1 MKACSAY
8 VEGETHP
15 KNIFIIFKNS
25 IDGGPPFAIVIYA
38 MSNPNI
44 EFLLPSLR
52 QQFTASGFDDVA
64 QWAKVRMNEV
74 WYEAAIGGITAKTA
88 RDMEDAIA
96 ALRWEMG
103 DRW

>member
-1 MKACSAY
+1 MEVSQNIIEFFQIC
-8 VEGETHP
+8 VDGEPPLT
-15 KNIFIIFKNS
+15 IIVS
-25 IDGGPPFAIVIYA
+25 A

-74 WYEAAIGGITAKTA
+74 WYEAAIGGLTAKTA

>member
-1 MKACSAY
+1 
-8 VEGETHP
+8 
-15 KNIFIIFKNS
+15 
-25 IDGGPPFAIVIYA
+25 

-52 QQFTASGFDDVA
+52 QQFTASGFTDVA
-64 QWAKVRMNEV
+64 QWAKARMNEV
-74 WYEAAIGGITAKTA
+74 WYEVAIGNLDPKTA

-96 ALRWEMG
+96 SLRWEMG

>member
-1 MKACSAY
+1 
-8 VEGETHP
+8 
-15 KNIFIIFKNS
+15 
-25 IDGGPPFAIVIYA
+25 

-64 QWAKVRMNEV
+64 QWAKARMNEV

>member
-1 MKACSAY
+1 MQKDLVSGIA
-8 VEGETHP
+8 H
-15 KNIFIIFKNS
+15 KRIFIIFKNDV
-25 IDGGPPFAIVIYA
+25 DGCPSFAIVIFA

-52 QQFTASGFDDVA
+52 QQFTASGFADVA

-74 WYEAAIGGITAKTA
+74 WYEAAMGGINAKTA
-88 RDMEDAIA
+88 RDMEDAIY